1 MCFKIIK
8 MKRFVKIVYVL
19 LLFISI
25 HKSFSQ
31 VGINTTAP
39 LSTLDLNGNLSVKT
53 IGVTTPL
60 IGGPSGSA
68 TLIDDGVYVSLT
80 PVPPN
85 NIQFYLN
92 NPATLPGR
100 VYILRNITDF
110 DTAELYT
117 AGGKRFF
124 QKSSNVGTVV
134 GAPIYL
140 PPNSTGKSI
149 IIISDGANWTYF
161 D

>member
-1 MCFKIIK
+1 
-8 MKRFVKIVYVL
+8 MKQFVKIACTL
-19 LLFISI
+19 LLFISYYE
-25 HKSFSQ
+25 SFSQ
-31 VGINTTAP
+31 VGINTTTP
-39 LSTLDLNGNLSVKT
+39 ISTLDLNGNLSVKT
-53 IGVTTPL
+53 IGIVVPF

-68 TLIDDGVYVSLT
+68 TLIDDGVYISLT

-92 NPATLPGR
+92 DPATLPGR
-100 VYILRNITDF
+100 VYIIRNITDF

-117 AGGKRFF
+117 AGGKLFF
-124 QKSSNVGTVV
+124 HKGSNVGSTI
-134 GAPIYL
+134 GNPIYL

>member
-1 MCFKIIK
+1 
-8 MKRFVKIVYVL
+8 MKQFVKIACTL
-19 LLFISI
+19 LLFISYYE
-25 HKSFSQ
+25 SFSQ
-31 VGINTTAP
+31 VGINTTVP
-39 LSTLDLNGNLSVKT
+39 LSTLDVNGNLSVKT
-53 IGVTTPL
+53 IGIATPL
-60 IGGPSGSA
+60 IGGPSGGA

-92 NPATLPGR
+92 DPATLPGR
-100 VYILRNITDF
+100 VYIIRNITDF
-110 DTAELYT
+110 DTADFDT

-124 QKSSNVGTVV
+124 HKGSNVGSTV
-134 GAPIYL
+134 GDPIYL

-161 D
+161 E